1 MIGGR
6 STSVLTA
13 LGASMASGITVAAL
27 FGDAVY
33 SHGYAAP
40 KLRNIVPGTW
50 RKQNPNPEKNKVRF
64 LKRKHGARQCRI
76 AIKYWKARETGNLDH
91 KYIKK
96 GPIHA

>member
-6 STSVLTA
+6 STSVLMA
-13 LGASMASGITVAAL
+13 LGDAIASGTPVAAL

-33 SHGYAAP
+33 SRGCAEP
-40 KLRNIVPGTW
+40 KLRNTVPGTW

-76 AIKYWKARETGNLDH
+76 AMKTARARLTGNLGP
-91 KYIKK
+91 KYLQK
-96 GPIHA
+96 GGVH